1 MYFLLPVP
9 TADDPGTLQF
19 NFYGRVGPSG
29 LRRTDGRLKRGT
41 HGLTVY
47 FHTRVKS
54 ALNGLY
60 HHSEHTSGGSRT
72 PKSIAWVHTG
82 PEFCPRD
89 TRTIRHTP
97 VYS

>member
-47 FHTRVKS
+47 FYTRVKQL
-54 ALNGLY
+54 A
-60 HHSEHTSGGSRT
+60 
-72 PKSIAWVHTG
+72 
-82 PEFCPRD
+82 FQ
-89 TRTIRHTP
+89 
-97 VYS
+97 VYSCEVDENEFPQN